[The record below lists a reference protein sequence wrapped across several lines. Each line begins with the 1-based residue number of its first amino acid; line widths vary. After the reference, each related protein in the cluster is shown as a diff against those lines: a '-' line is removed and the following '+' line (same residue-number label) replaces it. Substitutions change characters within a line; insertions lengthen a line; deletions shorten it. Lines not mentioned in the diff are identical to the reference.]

1 MLLSNNEPLQE
12 RLSAKKVPKEHYMDV
27 PIGNYSAK
35 VKLLLPPSFN
45 WGSDTKYPIV
55 VEA

>member
-12 RLSAKKVPKEHYMDV
+12 RLSTKKVLKKHYMDV